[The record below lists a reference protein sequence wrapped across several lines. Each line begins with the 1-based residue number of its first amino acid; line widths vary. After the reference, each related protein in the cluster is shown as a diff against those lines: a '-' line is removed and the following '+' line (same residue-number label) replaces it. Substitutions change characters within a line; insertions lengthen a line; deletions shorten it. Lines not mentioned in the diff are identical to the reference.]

1 MPKYPQG
8 HLFCQRIV
16 WLHEVQPWMVGVGV
30 AVGFCLLEDAT
41 VAVVAAV
48 VHSMEEEEVVEA
60 ADNCNNTRLF
70 SVISRR

>member
-16 WLHEVQPWMVGVGV
+16 WLHEVQRVGV

-41 VAVVAAV
+41 VAVVA
-48 VHSMEEEEVVEA
+48 VHSMKEEVVVAEA

-70 SVISRR
+70 SVISER